1 MNIEITNLIKNF
13 GDKTAVNI
21 PNFSISQGQILGLV
35 GNNGAGKTTLF
46 RLLLDLLAADKG
58 KVEYTDE
65 TQKSIDPSQSELWKK
80 WTAAYIDDGFLI
92 DFLTTEE
99 YFDFIRKTGEEAKKT
114 EENAAIGSD
123 NLNYDDFIKEY
134 QDRFTNGE
142 IFETHKL
149 IRDFS
154 AGNKQKI
161 GILSTFLNMPKI
173 LILDEPFNFLDPSS
187 QNMLKVMLK
196 KYNEETGA
204 TIIVSSHNLE
214 HITEICNRVVLMEHG
229 KIIQDIENH
238 DRSAKVILENYF
250 KVAE

>member
-1 MNIEITNLIKNF
+1 MDIKITNLIKKF

-21 PNFSISQGQILGLV
+21 PNFSIGQGQLLGLV

-46 RLLLDLLAADKG
+46 RLLLDLLVADKG
-58 KVEYTDE
+58 NVEYTAKE
-65 TQKSIDPSQSELWKK
+65 QSPVDPSQSELWKK
-80 WTAAYIDDGFLI
+80 WTAAYIDEGFLI

-99 YFDFIRKTGEEAKKT
+99 YFDFIRKTGDESKKT
-114 EENAAIGSD
+114 EKDTMDSSKDI
-123 NLNYDDFIKEY
+123 NYDDFMKEY

-142 IFETHKL
+142 IFNTHKL

-187 QNMLKVMLK
+187 QNLLKIMLK
-196 KYNEETGA
+196 KYNEATGA
-204 TIIVSSHNLE
+204 TVIVSSHNLE
-214 HITEICNRVVLMEHG
+214 HITDICNRVVLMEHG
-229 KIIQDIENH
+229 NIIQDIENH
-238 DRSAKVILENYF
+238 DRSAKDILEDYF
-250 KVAE
+250 KIAE